1 MTTTKG
7 PPDISEQAVT
17 PARPAPPP
25 MEKGGVLIGLVV
37 AAIGLIVAVIGL
49 GAMASST
56 STAELMPRGLNRE
69 RLLVR
74 KGLS

>member
-1 MTTTKG
+1 
-7 PPDISEQAVT
+7 
-17 PARPAPPP
+17 
-25 MEKGGVLIGLVV
+25 MEKDRVLIGLVV